1 MKIKM
6 EDLFTVGC
14 LFSGYAFFQLMG
26 IIMRGFPGSRTGAI
40 ALSVLG
46 ILLIFGMGF
55 SNWCGLWYKRG
66 GVLGKNQSVVGF
78 APFYV
83 LGTFALVALIIG
95 FNAGG

>member
-26 IIMRGFPGSRTGAI
+26 IIIRGFPDSRTGAI
-40 ALSVLG
+40 ALAGLG

-66 GVLGKNQSVVGF
+66 GILSKNQSVVGF

-95 FNAGG
+95 FNTGG

>member
-26 IIMRGFPGSRTGAI
+26 IIIRGFPGSRTGAI

>member
-66 GVLGKNQSVVGF
+66 GVLSKNQSVVGF

>member
-1 MKIKM
+1 MFVI
-6 EDLFTVGC
+6 
-14 LFSGYAFFQLMG
+14 FS
-26 IIMRGFPGSRTGAI
+26 
-40 ALSVLG
+40 
-46 ILLIFGMGF
+46 MGF

-66 GVLGKNQSVVGF
+66 GVLSKNQSVVGF

>member
-14 LFSGYAFFQLMG
+14 LFSGYAFFQLLG
-26 IIMRGFPGSRTGAI
+26 IIIRGFSGSRAGAI

-66 GVLGKNQSVVGF
+66 GVLSKNQSVVGF